1 MNRMNDPE
9 ISKIY
14 TDRSVRK
21 EICRSSHYWFFT
33 VYLSQSGHMKYK
45 TALFQKEIFEI
56 TENDAV
62 RNSVIVAFRGSAKS
76 TIISLS
82 YPIWA
87 MIGRPE
93 KKFIVILSQTQSLS
107 RQILGN
113 IKKELETN
121 DLLVND
127 FGPFSEDDAEWRAG
141 VLVIPKFNTRIM
153 ALSVGEGIRGLKH
166 GAIRPDL
173 IICDDVEDLQT
184 VKTRE
189 GRDKVYQWLMGD
201 VIPAGDVDTKL
212 VVIGNLLHEDS
223 LMMRLCEN
231 IEEGSMNGVYRQY
244 PLLDE
249 DDNPLWSDKFKT
261 PEDIQVLRQKTP
273 DEASFS
279 REYLLTIISD
289 SERVVHPEWIHY
301 YDELSETK
309 SIALSVTGIDLAI
322 SEKSS
327 ADYTAMVSAHVVG
340 HYQERIIYILPNPIN
355 EKMSF
360 PKTITMAKEVS
371 QAVGNGMKTK
381 IYVESV
387 GYQKSLAQQ
396 LVEEGYPAEEVP
408 VHGSDKRER
417 LSLTTYLI
425 KSGRVLFP
433 RKGAEKL
440 IEQIVGFGV
449 EKHDDLADA
458 FSLLVNTVTID
469 PPRRPARVF
478 SKKPHGW

>member
-1 MNRMNDPE
+1 
-9 ISKIY
+9 
-14 TDRSVRK
+14 
-21 EICRSSHYWFFT
+21 
-33 VYLSQSGHMKYK
+33 
-45 TALFQKEIFEI
+45 
-56 TENDAV
+56 
-62 RNSVIVAFRGSAKS
+62 
-76 TIISLS
+76 
-82 YPIWA
+82 
-87 MIGRPE
+87 
-93 KKFIVILSQTQSLS
+93 
-107 RQILGN
+107 
-113 IKKELETN
+113 
-121 DLLVND
+121 
-127 FGPFSEDDAEWRAG
+127 
-141 VLVIPKFNTRIM
+141 
-153 ALSVGEGIRGLKH
+153 
-166 GAIRPDL
+166 
-173 IICDDVEDLQT
+173 
-184 VKTRE
+184 
-189 GRDKVYQWLMGD
+189 
-201 VIPAGDVDTKL
+201 
-212 VVIGNLLHEDS
+212 
-223 LMMRLCEN
+223 
-231 IEEGSMNGVYRQY
+231 
-244 PLLDE
+244 LDE

-408 VHGSDKRER
+408 VHGKDKRER
-417 LSLTTYLI
+417 LSLTTHLI